1 MEKLMLLLIMIAV
14 TGGIVGVFF
23 LVNKLLGPSSTN
35 RVKEIPFETGRAPKT
50 QLGRRMNVRFY
61 MIAMLFVLFD
71 IEMIFLYPWAVVFRD
86 IGLAGLVSML
96 LFISILALGL
106 AYVWKRGALEW
117 E

>member
-1 MEKLMLLLIMIAV
+1 
-14 TGGIVGVFF
+14 
-23 LVNKLLGPSSTN
+23 
-35 RVKEIPFETGRAPKT
+35 
-50 QLGRRMNVRFY
+50 
-61 MIAMLFVLFD
+61 
-71 IEMIFLYPWAVVFRD
+71 MIFLYPWAVVFRD